1 MVTMNNQKL
10 IDQHTHIWQ
19 SFLKHHALSERQAEQ
34 FAHYLELL
42 IEWNQRINLTAIT
55 DVPDVINYH
64 FADSLALN
72 KACDLKKVQMMCD
85 VGSGGGLPGIPLAI
99 AHPHLRV
106 ILIEIVG
113 KKVNFLRLVAK
124 ELGMED
130 RIEVIDLDWRTF
142 LRSTE
147 YPIEAVCARASLR
160 PDELV
165 RMFRAHNSPYRTA
178 RLFYWATANWT
189 VEPEEAKWFEKEVP
203 YSVGDKERKIV
214 IFKEQ

>member
-1 MVTMNNQKL
+1 MNHPKL
-10 IDQHTHIWQ
+10 IDQHAGIWR
-19 SFLKHHALSERQAEQ
+19 SFIEQHALSEQQAEQ

-64 FADSLALN
+64 FSDSLALS
-72 KACDLKKVQMMCD
+72 KACDPNSLQMICD

-99 AHPHLRV
+99 AYPHLRV
-106 ILIEIVG
+106 LLIEIVG

-147 YPIEAVCARASLR
+147 YPIDAFCARASLR

-165 RMFRAHNSPYRTA
+165 RMFRAHTSPYRQA
-178 RLFYWATANWT
+178 CLFYWAAANWII
-189 VEPEEAKWFEKEVP
+189 EPEEAKWFEKEIP